1 MDLERLRKEASPFKI
16 QAGSALV
23 VMAVLFVMSW
33 RNTEMSLP
41 ELFQGWHHMQ
51 SYMAGNPDIAGSSFF
66 PPSFIAGDL
75 IVYLRAM
82 FETIEMAVVAL
93 GLSVLL
99 AFPLS
104 LLASRNILKILLPG
118 RTRLPRLARRGIYLS
133 AMLLANVF
141 RSINEI
147 VWALLFISA
156 IGLGP
161 MAGILALAVHTGG
174 VLAKL
179 LAEGNEAIDPGPV
192 EAIVATGAGFPK
204 VILYAVLPQTMPHFV
219 SMVLYR
225 FESDV
230 RSASILGFVG
240 AGGIGFYLFDKIRAF
255 ENGDVSTII
264 LIIVVTV
271 WCIDKV
277 SAVIR
282 KKYI

>member
-51 SYMAGNPDIAGSSFF
+51 SYMAGNQDIAGSSFF